1 MVAPALMGPYE
12 PLNGTGLVAANPPEA
27 PFQAYSWWVTNDL
40 EVAGFVD
47 LTGVDGTDKVDDPA
61 WRRAHFGGVPAPR
74 FSLELDGNQA
84 RVAKG

>member
-27 PFQAYSWWVTNDL
+27 PCQAYSWWVTSDL

-47 LTGVDGTDKVDDPA
+47 LTGLDGQPPVDDPA
-61 WRRAHFGGVPAPR
+61 WRRAHFGGMPAPR
-74 FSLELDGNQA
+74 FRLVLDGNRA
-84 RVAKG
+84 RVA